1 MGLVRFI
8 LGVLGILLIIGAFTS
23 FIPLLFLGGIA
34 TGSVAFAFGFP
45 IFLMILGAAIVYYGF
60 YYKESV
66 RKSNIQLGQV
76 AKWGIIHS
84 IAILLAN
91 YVTSRFI
98 ILDNFLVILFTA
110 IIVSIVTQVVRSH
123 ESHFNLKW
131 FIFYFLVYAN
141 VIWVIGEFILPKL
154 FFQTTTFS
162 SFFVGFILAGV
173 VDIIQKINIRQH
185 AIQWISIVLV
195 ITMLVSNL
203 GSVMSL
209 VNLESLPIDTTKIKQ
224 TKNTSELSEKDQVCP
239 TPDLP
244 RLPLLKAQSA
254 LESELIA
261 GTIND
266 LVDTSV
272 WRIEGNVRNCYKGKY
287 KGQYP
292 DWFYCDDMIVSRW
305 ETTSSGTIS
314 YRWYTAVTAEWR
326 PEDGKYVF
334 DDFSCENGKK
344 VTVDK
349 ETTAYYVH
357 VSRDGTEIK
366 IEY

>member
-1 MGLVRFI
+1 MFRFI
-8 LGVLGILLIIGAFTS
+8 LGVLGIILTVGAFTS

-45 IFLMILGAAIVYYGF
+45 IFLMILGAAMVYYGF

-91 YVTSRFI
+91 YVMSRFI

-131 FIFYFLVYAN
+131 FIFYFLVYVN

-154 FFQTTTFS
+154 FFQTTIFS
-162 SFFVGFILAGV
+162 SLIVGFILAGV

-185 AIQWISIVLV
+185 SIQWISIVLI
-195 ITMLVSNL
+195 ITMLASNL
-203 GSVMSL
+203 ESVMSL
-209 VNLESLPIDTTKIKQ
+209 ASLESLPIDTKKPIGKQ
-224 TKNTSELSEKDQVCP
+224 PVNPLELSEENQACP
-239 TPDLP
+239 TPNLP
-244 RLPLLKAQSA
+244 RTPLLKAQTA
-254 LESELIA
+254 LESELIR

-266 LVDTSV
+266 LIDTSV
-272 WRIEGNVRNCYKGKY
+272 WRIEGNVRTCYKGKY

-305 ETTSSGTIS
+305 ETTSSGTIN

-326 PEDGKYVF
+326 SEEGKYVF